1 MISSHLSLSF
11 LVPPSKQPR
20 ALHWACAWWCDR
32 DERRAHALPVHA
44 PCARACAGFV
54 PASGVRGPR
63 ACRSAAPRGACCP
76 PARLPVPGPGPGSD
90 CAAHAASGAKAV
102 RGCVQNWPFWSTSP
116 RPLLDLARAQIA
128 GRDSVDSGSPLP
140 GCHYDPAASPLLQ
153 WANDLVFSLGWNKI
167 HILPLA
173 LILFD

>member
-76 PARLPVPGPGPGSD
+76 PARARTRTRIGLRCPCRQRGQ
-90 CAAHAASGAKAV
+90 SGARMRPKLAFLV
-102 RGCVQNWPFWSTSP
+102 HFSPSSP
-116 RPLLDLARAQIA
+116 RSRARANRRPRFGGQWI
-128 GRDSVDSGSPLP
+128 P
-140 GCHYDPAASPLLQ
+140 PAR
-153 WANDLVFSLGWNKI
+153 
-167 HILPLA
+167 LPLRPCR
-173 LILFD
+173 ISSSPMGK